1 MHKLKKISF
10 DAIPRAI
17 SKAERYRL
25 LNEPRAAESICRDV
39 LAAATNHDQALRILL
54 LALTDQFRG
63 VNVRPDEARE
73 LVALLGDEYSKHYYE
88 GVILER
94 WAKAL
99 LDAGYHGH
107 TVYDKFT
114 EALASYERAVP
125 LADAGNEDAILR
137 WNTCVRIIEANG
149 LCPAESSGQSPPPI
163 ESFDNEVP
171 YR

>member
-1 MHKLKKISF
+1 MHELRAISVG
-10 DAIPRAI
+10 AIPRAI
-17 SKAERYRL
+17 TKAERYRL

-39 LAAATNHDQALRILL
+39 LSAAPTHDQALRVLL

-63 VNVRPDEARE
+63 VNLRPDEAKQ
-73 LVALLGDEYSKHYYE
+73 LAAKLSDEYSRHYYE

-99 LDAGYHGH
+99 MDAGYHGH
-107 TVYDKFT
+107 TVYDRFS
-114 EALASYERAVP
+114 EALDSYERAAP
-125 LADAGNEDAILR
+125 LAAAGNEDAILR
-137 WNTCVRIIEANG
+137 WNTCVRIIKANG
-149 LCPAESSGQSPPPI
+149 LGPAESSDSTPPPI